1 MDGLAWSII
10 VLDELSSFLKGLDQ
24 RFVLIAIAYSEL
36 LVISWRDTREI
47 TSSTD
52 KRQWTT

>member
-1 MDGLAWSII
+1 MDGLARSVI

-36 LVISWRDTREI
+36 LVISWRDTHEI